1 MQIIAFA
8 TTKVRGGKYFRDEMY
23 RFAVCREKLGD
34 TVDCIEIEH
43 KKAKDIW
50 WIVQTKLSGVQT
62 DCIAIFAHGWWHRIG
77 GAGVNIYDCST
88 LADRI
93 MQTGARKVILYSCSC
108 GRGKFEWPYGNQ
120 VKEYRGAGK
129 VKPRD
134 GVALRLGDEL
144 AIDGYPSQIVAHTCF
159 GDTTRNPYACRVSS
173 LGFNGVVRTP
183 VVARVKENQ
192 YPKGAGR
199 WARWRK
205 ALKETDLKYN
215 FPFMGDVEII
225 DHLDKGDTNDKL
237 YTGA

>member
-34 TVDCIEIEH
+34 SVQCIEVEF
-43 KKAKDIW
+43 KKARDVW
-50 WIVQTKLSGVQT
+50 WEVQAKLSGVKVG
-62 DCIAIFAHGWWHRIG
+62 AIVFFAHGTWKSIK
-77 GAGVNIYDCST
+77 GAGADIYNCST

-93 MQTGARKVILYSCSC
+93 MCTGARTVVLYSCSC
-108 GRGKFEWPYGNQ
+108 GRGKFEWPYGNE

-144 AIDGYPSQIVAHTCF
+144 AIDGYPCQIVAHTCY
-159 GDTTRNPYACRVSS
+159 GDTTHNPYACRVSS

-183 VVARVKENQ
+183 VVARVKAKQ
-192 YPKGAGR
+192 YPKGAER
-199 WARWRK
+199 WAKWRK